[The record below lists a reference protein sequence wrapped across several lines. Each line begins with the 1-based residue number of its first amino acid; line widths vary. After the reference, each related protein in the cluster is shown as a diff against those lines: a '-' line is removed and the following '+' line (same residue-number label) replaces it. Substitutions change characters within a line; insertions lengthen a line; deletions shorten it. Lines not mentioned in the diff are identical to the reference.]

1 MMTSFLQALKKESPL
16 TYVMVSLLVGFGSAG
31 AVGNGNLTNSLGDLE
46 ASVDELGDD
55 LDHLRSRLD
64 TNTTQLQLIELQL
77 DDLPPLAAKNE
88 DQEQRI
94 ATLESRIAVL
104 EAFQERR

>member
-1 MMTSFLQALKKESPL
+1 MTSFLQALKKESPL
-16 TYVMVSLLVGFGSAG
+16 TYVIVSLLVGFGSAG
-31 AVGNGNLTNSLGDLE
+31 AVGNGNLTNSLGKLE
-46 ASVDELGDD
+46 SSVDDLGDD

-64 TNTTQLQLIELQL
+64 TNTTQLQLVELQL
-77 DDLPPLAAKNE
+77 DDLPQLVAKNE
-88 DQEQRI
+88 DHTQRI